1 MRKIIFLILIALAQN
16 CLFAQTALEQRL
28 RLAETYEKSG
38 DINNAARIFEELYK
52 ENSNNQIIFEGL
64 VRNFSSLNRYSELLQ
79 YVKEKYDKQKD
90 IITSSVYAELL
101 WRTGSTN
108 DANKVWDKAI
118 SDYSQNPLV
127 YEQISNSM
135 IQMRLFDKAISVL
148 KQGRKNLNNNVIFSE
163 NLSKLYIAIGDYKNG
178 LTEILSQFQ
187 VNWNLAITQG
197 RIYALLINEEADKY
211 ILNELIKLANNNS
224 NNIIAQELLAWFYRT
239 TDKLDQALDL
249 FKNIDR
255 LKKANGAEILRFA
268 EECRRDG
275 QFDVAMKAYGIVID
289 LGKNHPL
296 IHSAL
301 YGYTRTLEQKVMAQ
315 KQISKESANEL
326 ITKYKSIIKEFPNT
340 QQATESRLRIAY
352 ILSNY
357 LSNYD
362 DAIKELNTAISER
375 PRTNI
380 AASATIDLA
389 NIYINLGKFEDA
401 TAILNNFIKN
411 NSNNFQSFANKA
423 NFLIAEISFFNGLLD
438 TALKQYAN
446 LIIIPETDIA
456 NASLNRIVLIEQNKQ
471 YTKALSTFARA
482 EFEERRNNLKEA
494 IELYSTTANLS
505 SGTELFELALKKQI
519 EMEFL
524 NEEYQSVIKT
534 VDYLL
539 QKVPDSIYGDF
550 ALLRKADALVL
561 MNNKQN
567 ALNLYTE
574 ILSKYPLSIYLPE
587 IREKIKSLRNET
599 I

>member
-1 MRKIIFLILIALAQN
+1 MRRIIIIILIVLSQN
-16 CLFAQTALEQRL
+16 LLIAQTALEQRL

-38 DINNAARIFEELYK
+38 DINNAARIYEELYK
-52 ENSNNQIIFEGL
+52 ENSNNQVIFEGL

-79 YVKEKYDKQKD
+79 YVKERYDKQKD
-90 IITSSVYAELL
+90 IITTSIYAELL

-108 DANKVWDKAI
+108 EANKIWDKAI

-135 IQMRLFDKAISVL
+135 IQMRLFDKAISIL
-148 KQGRKNLNNNVIFSE
+148 KQGRKNLNNKVIFSE
-163 NLSKLYIAIGDYKNG
+163 NLSKLYIAIGDYQNG

-197 RIYALLINEEADKY
+197 RIYALLINEEAEKY
-211 ILNELIKLANNNS
+211 ILNELRKFANNNS
-224 NNIIAQELLAWFYRT
+224 ENILAQELLAWYYRT
-239 TDKLDQALDL
+239 TNKLEQALDL
-249 FKNIDR
+249 FRNIDR

-275 QFDVAMKAYGIVID
+275 QFDVAIKAYGIVID
-289 LGKNHPL
+289 FGKSHPL
-296 IHSAL
+296 FNSAL

-315 KQISKESANEL
+315 KQISKESANDVVSR
-326 ITKYKSIIKEFPNT
+326 YKSIIKEFPNT

-357 LSNYD
+357 LNNND
-362 DAIKELNTAISER
+362 EAIKELNAAISER
-375 PRTNI
+375 PRTSI
-380 AASATIDLA
+380 AATATIDLA
-389 NIYINLGKFEDA
+389 NIYINLEKFDDA
-401 TAILNNFIKN
+401 TTILNNFIKN
-411 NSNNFQSFANKA
+411 FANNFQSLANKA
-423 NFLIAEISFFNGLLD
+423 NFLLAEILFFNGLLD
-438 TALKQYAN
+438 SALKQYAN
-446 LIIIPETDIA
+446 LIIVPETDIA

-494 IELYSTTANLS
+494 IELYSTAANLS
-505 SGTELFELALKKQI
+505 SGTELFELALKKKI
-519 EMEFL
+519 EIEFL
-524 NEEYQSVIKT
+524 SDDYQSVVKT

-539 QKVPDSIYGDF
+539 EKVPDSIYGDF
-550 ALLRKADALVL
+550 ALLRKADSLVL
-561 MNNKQN
+561 IGNKQD

-587 IREKIKSLRNET
+587 IREKIRSLRNET